1 VSNGP
6 RYPHV
11 LTRHRSRVR
20 RLPMLASSMHSR
32 QLPRWAVLV
41 VLALFASLGLAASP
55 GVATR
60 TPPGNHSKSKPTIG
74 EVQTQL
80 DALNRQAEIA
90 SESLNG
96 ARVQTAEAR
105 KRLATLEADVRRQRS
120 SVAAIRSQVVSA
132 TLADYQGSGGLST
145 ATSFL
150 VADDPKTFL
159 ANLADDAVAEHQQA
173 DMLTSLMDQQR
184 VLAARDAQAKT
195 ELAAVQADRAK
206 IAERKTAL
214 AAKIAKAQ
222 HLLGSLQAKQRAHLL
237 ALQQAQDQ
245 SAAPDQPS
253 RDVNRPAPD
262 VPTSARAEIAV
273 QTALA
278 QIGDPYVYG
287 AAGPDAFD
295 CSGLTMYAWAAAGVS
310 IPHASWMQPHSGT
323 PVSISAL
330 RPGDL
335 VFYYSP
341 ISHVGM
347 YIGHGEI
354 VHAPHPGSSV
364 QIVPLTSMPIA
375 MAVRIG

>member
-1 VSNGP
+1 VSNGL
-6 RYPHV
+6 RHPHV
-11 LTRHRSRVR
+11 VTRHRSRLR
-20 RLPMLASSMHSR
+20 RKPAHGLTMHSR

-60 TPPGNHSKSKPTIG
+60 TPPGTHSKSKPTIG

-96 ARVQTAEAR
+96 ARVHTAEAR

-214 AAKIAKAQ
+214 NAKIAKAQ

-245 SAAPDQPS
+245 AAPNQTS
-253 RDVNRPAPD
+253 RDENRPVPN

-310 IPHASWMQPHSGT
+310 IPHASWMQPQSGT